1 MKTNGLMMLLY
12 ITFIIG
18 VIKMPAIYSFSLD
31 HKYDKDIINRLEG
44 MKNRSSWIRQML
56 RRELDYE
63 RLQGLVEILHKA
75 YAEQVK
81 MASMFGEIEFRIRS
95 LHEFKEVATRTWST
109 RIDQQEIP
117 PVRQEDHNSLQE
129 QE

>member
-1 MKTNGLMMLLY
+1 
-12 ITFIIG
+12 
-18 VIKMPAIYSFSLD
+18 MPAIYSFSLD
-31 HKYDKDIINRLEG
+31 HKYDRDIINRLEG

-63 RLQGLVEILHKA
+63 RLQVLVEILHKA

-81 MASMFGEIEFRIRS
+81 MSSMFGEIEFRTRS
-95 LHEFKEVATRTWST
+95 LHEFREVATRTWST

-117 PVRQEDHNSLQE
+117 LVRQGDRNSSQE

>member
-1 MKTNGLMMLLY
+1 
-12 ITFIIG
+12 
-18 VIKMPAIYSFSLD
+18 MPAIYSFSLD
-31 HKYDKDIINRLEG
+31 HKYDRDIINRLEG

-63 RLQGLVEILHKA
+63 RLQVLVEILHKA
-75 YAEQVK
+75 YAEQVHF
-81 MASMFGEIEFRIRS
+81 ASMIDQTEYRIRS
-95 LHEFKEVATRTWST
+95 LHEFRDRATRTWST

-117 PVRQEDHNSLQE
+117 PVHQEDRNSSQE